1 MATFVKAQAKGVD
14 MTPRK
19 VGIVASLVRGT
30 SVANALTILEHTP
43 RRAAIPVSKVIAS
56 AKANAV
62 NNHNMNGDDLVISEL
77 HVSPGPR
84 MKRFR
89 PVARGSAHP
98 YQKKTTHITVVVT
111 GSEKAKPKSTTTVKT
126 TAPKSKSKS
135 EQSTSKGDK

>member
-1 MATFVKAQAKGVD
+1 MAIYVKAQAKGVD

-19 VGIVASLVRGT
+19 IGIVASLVRGR
-30 SVANALTILEHTP
+30 SVADALTILEHTP
-43 RRAAIPVSKVIAS
+43 RRAAGPVIKVINS

-62 NNHNMNGDDLVISEL
+62 HNHNVSEEGLVISDL

-98 YQKKTTHITVVVT
+98 YQKKTTHITVIVAGT
-111 GSEKAKPKSTTTVKT
+111 EKAKPKSSTTVKT
-126 TAPKSKSKS
+126 TAPKSAAKATKPAK
-135 EQSTSKGDK
+135 ETK